1 MGIQRL
7 LVMVLAMTLF
17 GIGTVSAEDTTT
29 SGQKRFDKQMSPGG
43 NAMGVPVPGSVTDV
57 ESTEK
62 QPDTSKIES
71 SKTLERLPAS
81 IEGAIL
87 KIDGENY
94 EIQGNTGDRVR
105 LIVNADT
112 NLDCAAAP
120 TADNKGGGK
129 SDTMTS
135 ERLSAKDQAPQASD
149 QQVAQGQR
157 KDETARGSGF
167 QIGKCDF
174 KQGDVV
180 KAEIDDNGRATTLK
194 YMSDKSK
201 PTQGG
206 SDLGMGE
213 QPMRG
218 GSGKQSGKQKH

>member
-1 MGIQRL
+1 MLIHRT
-7 LVMVLAMTLF
+7 LVMVLSIALLGF
-17 GIGTVSAEDTTT
+17 GVAGAEERMK
-29 SGQKRFDKQMSPGG
+29 SGQENFDKQMSPEG
-43 NAMGVPVPGSVTDV
+43 NAMGVPVPGSVKDI

-62 QPDTSKIES
+62 HPDASKIQS
-71 SKTLERLPAS
+71 SKTLDRLPYS
-81 IEGAIL
+81 VEGEIL

-94 EIQGNTGDRVR
+94 EIQGNTGDRIR
-105 LIVNADT
+105 LIVNTDT

-120 TADNKGGGK
+120 TAGGMSAGT
-129 SDTMTS
+129 SDSMTS

-149 QQVAQGQR
+149 QQLAQGQK

-194 YMSDKSK
+194 YMSDSSRSNS
-201 PTQGG
+201 G
-206 SDLGMGE
+206 SGDMGTN
-213 QPMRG
+213 QPKR
-218 GSGKQSGKQKH
+218 GKQSGKQMR

>member
-1 MGIQRL
+1 MMIQRL
-7 LVMVLAMTLF
+7 LAV
-17 GIGTVSAEDTTT
+17 GISVAFLGLGVAGAEETMK
-29 SGQKRFDKQMSPGG
+29 SGQEKFNKQMSPEG
-43 NAMGVPVPGSVTDV
+43 NAMGVPVPGSTKDI

-62 QPDTSKIES
+62 QPDTSKIQS
-71 SKTLERLPAS
+71 SKTLERLPNS

-94 EIQGNTGDRVR
+94 EIQGNMGDRVR
-105 LIVNADT
+105 LIVNNDT

-120 TADNKGGGK
+120 TTDRK
-129 SDTMTS
+129 SGTSDSMTS

-194 YMSDKSK
+194 YLSDSSRS
-201 PTQGG
+201 QGR
-206 SDLGMGE
+206 DDMGMGQ
-213 QPMRG
+213 QPKRG
-218 GSGKQSGKQKH
+218 GSGKQSGKH

>member
-1 MGIQRL
+1 MMIQRL
-7 LVMVLAMTLF
+7 LAMVISVAFLGLGLA
-17 GIGTVSAEDTTT
+17 GAEETMK
-29 SGQKRFDKQMSPGG
+29 SGQEKFDKQMSPEG
-43 NAMGVPVPGSVTDV
+43 NAMGVPVPGSTKDI

-62 QPDTSKIES
+62 QPDTSKIQS
-71 SKTLERLPAS
+71 SRTLERLPNS

-94 EIQGNTGDRVR
+94 EIQGNMGDRVR
-105 LIVNADT
+105 LIVNNDT
-112 NLDCAAAP
+112 NFDCAAAP
-120 TADNKGGGK
+120 TGDRK
-129 SDTMTS
+129 SGSDSMTS

-174 KQGDVV
+174 KKGDVV

-194 YMSDKSK
+194 YLSDSSQS
-201 PTQGG
+201 QGRG
-206 SDLGMGE
+206 DTGMD
-213 QPMRG
+213 QPK
-218 GSGKQSGKQKH
+218 SGKPAGKQRR

>member
-1 MGIQRL
+1 MLIQRS
-7 LVMVLAMTLF
+7 LVMVMSIALLGLGVA
-17 GIGTVSAEDTTT
+17 GAEETMK
-29 SGQKRFDKQMSPGG
+29 SGQEKFDKQMSPEG
-43 NAMGVPVPGSVTDV
+43 NAMGVPVPGSTKDT

-62 QPDTSKIES
+62 QPDTSKIQS
-71 SKTLERLPAS
+71 SKTLDRLPSS

-94 EIQGNTGDRVR
+94 EIQGNMGDRVR
-105 LIVNADT
+105 LIVNNDT

-120 TADNKGGGK
+120 TTDRKSGGK
-129 SDTMTS
+129 SDSMTS
-135 ERLSAKDQAPQASD
+135 ERLSAKDQAPEASD

-174 KQGDVV
+174 KQGDIV

-194 YMSDKSK
+194 YLSDSRSKS
-201 PTQGG
+201 G
-206 SDLGMGE
+206 SGDMGTGMG
-213 QPMRG
+213 QPKTG
-218 GSGKQSGKQKH
+218 KPSGKQMR